1 MKKGTEGDPG
11 GGRPFAN
18 GEKLPGAPPRL
29 LRSGPRRGD
38 EVRTAAGIVPLI
50 ARLTATPIAS
60 PPVTWSKVLEPE
72 GVARFRRRGALS
84 CRPAPTNP
92 GVAGPPPVPLAQA
105 RV

>member
-29 LRSGPRRGD
+29 LRSGPRKGD
-38 EVRTAAGIVPLI
+38 EVRTAAGIVPVI

-60 PPVTWSKVLEPE
+60 PPVTWSKVLDPE
-72 GVARFRRRGALS
+72 GVARFRSRVPLS
-84 CRPAPTNP
+84 CSPATTNP
-92 GVAGPPPVPLAQA
+92 GFAAHSGVPFAQA
-105 RV
+105 RL